1 MLFFSLHFFQSKSI
15 YGNDLVSKG
24 KEVTHPRYER
34 WRFQLHGSYHRCVF
48 NLKFSKE
55 HITNTDFPFLLQ
67 QFFFFFFGTCWDFR
81 VFFFSIFFKSSQSFG
96 EGCKY
101 QSLENLQNFRA
112 ALSCVLPG
120 NPLKPN
126 KFGEFGKLMPRL
138 TGPDMP
144 MRLWHSSEENRAG
157 FDI

>member
-1 MLFFSLHFFQSKSI
+1 MKDGFFSFI
-15 YGNDLVSKG
+15 A
-24 KEVTHPRYER
+24 
-34 WRFQLHGSYHRCVF
+34 
-48 NLKFSKE
+48 
-55 HITNTDFPFLLQ
+55 HITDVFLILSLAKNTLQTPTFL
-67 QFFFFFFGTCWDFR
+67 FSFNSFFFFFGTCWDFR
-81 VFFFSIFFKSSQSFG
+81 VFFPFLFFFKKSSQSFG